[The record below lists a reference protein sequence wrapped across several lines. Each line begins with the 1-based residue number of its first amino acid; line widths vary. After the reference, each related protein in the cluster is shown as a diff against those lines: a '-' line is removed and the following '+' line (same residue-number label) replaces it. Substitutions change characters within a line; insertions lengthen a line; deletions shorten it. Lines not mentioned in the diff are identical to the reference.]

1 MRRIMAAVMAFFLD
15 TVISANL
22 FVVYSADP
30 EVVGQHFFQFGI
42 REVKGVFSGAE
53 RRYTISGVYNTGQD
67 FNSGGTFDANKR
79 KVLTFFDWTAEG
91 RFNPATKAT
100 YEKLELTNKTDRS
113 RAGWFTSTMT
123 CNEDPWLEPYRS
135 GLCQGVDTKPSATP
149 NPTPP
154 ATFVPDLN
162 TNNPVTGPAAAPDI
176 PFSAALTAAER
187 FRLNQQLY
195 AFLAS
200 RQKIGSGS
208 LPMDESTAPIIVYP
222 VQNGYMV
229 YRKSKF
235 IIQPNPKFSGDQIYV
250 ELTQLATD
258 TILQPPWVLPTTLF
272 TTGML
277 IPDGLLGTQTGKY
290 KMRARIETPKPGAF
304 SRAVLFEYMM
314 QSPKI
319 LFPPSNTQ
327 RELQKR

>member
-1 MRRIMAAVMAFFLD
+1 MTALLVFFLA

-22 FVVYSADP
+22 FAVYSADP
-30 EVVGQHFFQFGI
+30 EVVGQHFFRFGI
-42 REVKGVFSGAE
+42 REVKGDFSSAE
-53 RRYTISGVYNTGQD
+53 RRYKISGVYAIGQD
-67 FNSGGTFDANKR
+67 FNDGGTFDVSKR
-79 KVLTFFDWTAEG
+79 KVLESFEWFAEG

-100 YEKLELTNKTDRS
+100 YEKLDLTNKTNRTS
-113 RAGWFTSTMT
+113 AGWFTSTMT

-200 RQKIGSGS
+200 RQKIGPGS

-250 ELTQLATD
+250 ELTQLATN

-304 SRAVLFEYMM
+304 SRAVFFEYMM